1 MVGILRSVYDRKT
14 GKCQSREIVE
24 VLDMS
29 DSEFYEPM
37 VEIEAKY
44 FMEKFTKERR
54 EKNVQN

>member
-1 MVGILRSVYDRKT
+1 
-14 GKCQSREIVE
+14 
-24 VLDMS
+24 MS